1 MILENTLTKSQ
12 AISLLREQNRIAKS
26 VIYLKKL
33 DKRMIYRMGKD
44 DNTRITRIRHNEDDR
59 PQIRLNKRTQQ
70 IMTKRNEII
79 TYAEKNELY
88 VLEKSGG
95 VSLFDAMSP
104 KLKMG
109 NKDCWYY
116 VPQNVKIPEGIVIAK
131 DVEPDA
137 NGHFHYAFQPAY
149 NMKLKIF
156 KEKLAEIG
164 SQMRRI

>member
-1 MILENTLTKSQ
+1 MILENTLSKSQ
-12 AISLLREQNRIAKS
+12 AIELFQHQNRISKA
-26 VIYLKKL
+26 VIYLRRL

-44 DNTRITRIRHNEDDR
+44 DNTRITRIRYNEDDR
-59 PQIRLNKRTQQ
+59 PRTRINKRTG
-70 IMTKRNEII
+70 IAVAKRNEII
-79 TYAEKNELY
+79 TYAENDELY

-109 NKDCWYY
+109 SKDCWYY
-116 VPQNVKIPEGIVIAK
+116 VPQNAKIPEGIAIAK

-149 NMKLKIF
+149 SMKFELF
-156 KEKLAEIG
+156 KEKLSEIG
-164 SQMRRI
+164 KQMRRI